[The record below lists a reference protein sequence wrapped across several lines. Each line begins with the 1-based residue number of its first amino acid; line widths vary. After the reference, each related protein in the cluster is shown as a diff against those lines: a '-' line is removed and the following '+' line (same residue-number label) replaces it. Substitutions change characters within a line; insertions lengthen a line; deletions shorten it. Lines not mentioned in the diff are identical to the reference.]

1 VLWALAQP
9 AAVLGL
15 VTAFVTGTLVRAYAQ
30 WAAARLLRLPIPTVR
45 VGIEPVGVIAA
56 VLSGTG
62 WGSPAPPARTG
73 RGRLAVLAGPAAVL
87 LTSQVVL
94 GAYRETF
101 PEDALILE
109 LNRPSDVLVGAITPT
124 TTAQVLLSVGVG
136 LLCFGLVA
144 LLPLPPMDGYRL
156 LGLAPA
162 GRTLEQLGGIALLL
176 LLVVRITAQPPLIV
190 LLDAVGGPV
199 LRLWALV

>member
-15 VTAFVTGTLVRAYAQ
+15 VTAFMTGTLVRAYAQ
-30 WAAARLLRLPIPTVR
+30 WAAARLLRLPIPAVR

-73 RGRLAVLAGPAAVL
+73 RSRLAVLAGPAAVL
-87 LTSQVVL
+87 LASQVVL

-101 PEDALILE
+101 PEDSLILE

-124 TTAQVLLSVGVG
+124 TTAQLLLSVGVG

-162 GRTLEQLGGIALLL
+162 GRTLEQLGGVALLI
-176 LLVVRITAQPPLIV
+176 LLVVRIADQPPLIV

-199 LRLWALV
+199 LRLWARV